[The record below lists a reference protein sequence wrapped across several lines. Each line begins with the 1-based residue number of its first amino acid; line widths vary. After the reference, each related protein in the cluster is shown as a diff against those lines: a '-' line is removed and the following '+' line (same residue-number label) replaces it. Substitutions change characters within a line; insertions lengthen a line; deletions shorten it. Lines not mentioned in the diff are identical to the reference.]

1 MLIEI
6 VTIFMV
12 KFAPY
17 IQTESQKIGRQNVN
31 PKTLSYIVKR
41 ILLAVLTV
49 WVVLTITFFVMHFV
63 PGGPFASEKAIT
75 PAVQAAL
82 EAKYGLDKPLME
94 QYWTYLVDAFT
105 KFDFGPS
112 LKQRGRMV
120 IDVVKDGLKTSAK
133 LGLIA
138 ALWATV
144 AGVVLGASAALKRNT
159 VLDRII
165 MVISTASVSMPSFIM
180 GSLMLLFFSVKL
192 GLVPANG
199 ETAKGLILP
208 VITLGL
214 SPMANIIRL
223 TRSSMLDVLGQDYI
237 RTARAKGVAP
247 LRIIFGH
254 ALKNALIP
262 VITYIGPM
270 LAYIVTGSL
279 VVEQIFAV
287 PGIGRAF
294 VQSIIN
300 RDYPL
305 IMGTTIVLAS
315 LIVIMNLISDILYKI
330 VDPRIDFS

>member
-1 MLIEI
+1 MNNVLE
-6 VTIFMV
+6 
-12 KFAPY
+12 FAPY
-17 IQTESQKIGRQNVN
+17 YLRVKQAGKNVN
-31 PKTLSYIVKR
+31 PKTLSYIIKR
-41 ILLAVLTV
+41 VLLAVLTV
-49 WVVLTITFFVMHFV
+49 WIVLTITFFVMHFV
-63 PGGPFASEKAIT
+63 PGGPFASEKAVT

-120 IDVVKDGLKTSAK
+120 IDVIKDGLKTSAK
-133 LGLIA
+133 LGIIA
-138 ALWATV
+138 AAWATIV
-144 AGVVLGASAALKRNT
+144 GVVLGAMAALRRNT
-159 VLDRII
+159 ILDRVV
-165 MVISTASVSMPSFIM
+165 MVISTAFVSMPSFIM
-180 GSLMLLFFSVKL
+180 GSLLLLFFSVKL

-247 LRIIFGH
+247 AKIIFGH

-262 VITYIGPM
+262 VITYVGPM

-300 RDYPL
+300 RDYSM
-305 IMGTTIVLAS
+305 IMGTAIVLAS